1 LIAAMAA
8 AAAAAWLE
16 PAAAAAA
23 AWEEPMVPLTDRE
36 RKLMKH
42 AWQQGYHAGWAQPDE
57 WVACPWDNQA
67 STSDPAASVG
77 DPSRKSPSRS
87 SVARKRQKD
96 HSNFMKELNDERFRT
111 VVEPAG
117 AGYAVFLGSGKN
129 PEWLW
134 FDAEDQ
140 QKIHS
145 LRESGGRFET
155 SNEDWVVV
163 IGRPTVEQFL
173 NAEKP
178 EGFIHNDVMGCQ
190 WNVKSGTRRVIR
202 YMRNTE

>member
-1 LIAAMAA
+1 MAA
-8 AAAAAWLE
+8 AEAAAWLE
-16 PAAAAAA
+16 PAAAAPAV
-23 AWEEPMVPLTDRE
+23 WEEPMVPLTERE

-42 AWQQGYHAGWAQPDE
+42 AWQLGYHTGWAKPDE
-57 WVACPWDNQA
+57 WIGCPWDI
-67 STSDPAASVG
+67 PVGASVPTASASE
-77 DPSRKSPSRS
+77 PSRKSPSRS

-96 HSNFMKELNDERFRT
+96 HANFLKDLNDKRFRE

-117 AGYAVFLGSGKN
+117 EGYAVYLGSGRS

-145 LRESGGRFET
+145 LRQSGGRFET
-155 SNEDWVVV
+155 SNEDWVVL

-178 EGFIHNDVMGCQ
+178 EGFIHDDVMGCQ
-190 WNVKSGTRRVIR
+190 WNTKSGTRRVIR
-202 YMRNTE
+202 YMRNTA

>member
-1 LIAAMAA
+1 
-8 AAAAAWLE
+8 
-16 PAAAAAA
+16 
-23 AWEEPMVPLTDRE
+23 
-36 RKLMKH
+36 
-42 AWQQGYHAGWAQPDE
+42 
-57 WVACPWDNQA
+57 
-67 STSDPAASVG
+67 
-77 DPSRKSPSRS
+77 
-87 SVARKRQKD
+87 
-96 HSNFMKELNDERFRT
+96 MKELNDERFRN

-117 AGYAVFLGSGKN
+117 EGYAVFLGSGKN

-140 QKIHS
+140 QKISS

-163 IGRPTVEQFL
+163 IGRPTAEQFL

-178 EGFIHNDVMGCQ
+178 EDFRHNDVMGCQ

-202 YMRNTE
+202 YTRYTA